1 MYTQARQVDLTAK
14 RYGEI
19 FFLHSG
25 FTHCYPHHLI
35 LNSLI
40 DPKW

>member
-19 FFLHSG
+19 LFLHSG
-25 FTHCYPHHLI
+25 FTHYPHHLTT
-35 LNSLI
+35 
-40 DPKW
+40 

>member
-19 FFLHSG
+19 FLAG
-25 FTHCYPHHLI
+25 FTHYPHHLI

-40 DPKW
+40 DPKG